1 MEEYYDSYNL
11 GDQATISNVKTY
23 NYGYQKEI
31 SDTFK
36 EWNVRIQKTDYEN
49 FNTMANPKSREA
61 AIKQVYDNLNNNMT
75 NEEQVKLLRQVE
87 QTENP
92 NLMNQL
98 YQKINKEKY
107 DMYKKAYQ
115 NKEVYD
121 GENAEYNLVQK
132 YSQEHILDDA
142 KEVVF
147 ERNLSRECAIKNS
160 TKDTRKRRDKRQKAY
175 EKHKKAVEEAAT
187 AAFKLQDY
195 RKLGDE
201 VLDEDMKKAIFKNF
215 DKSMKAKQEYISAFR
230 EAEEYDTANNIKM
243 RRVNNKRVL
252 DLGDGTTKFFQTLSS
267 MRTDLKVFSYEHLVH
282 AELTSGF
289 KDMIPDNEKARM
301 EAKTNA
307 LLQKEYGL
315 EDQLGSAINRVAEKF
330 PILIC
335 QLLGSDDELE
345 ALKAHVKEFKKG
357 GGLDKAWFVNTIM
370 TDPTIVACIR
380 MDMHMDVTDAEKK
393 ASGLI
398 LKEKFL
404 AIREVNQAKKQNQA
418 NAQNQGNALNQANA
432 QA

>member
-1 MEEYYDSYNL
+1 MEEFFESENV
-11 GDQATISNVKTY
+11 GDVLMSSNVKTY

-31 SDTFK
+31 SDTLK
-36 EWNVRIQKTDYEN
+36 EWNVRTKLDGYKN
-49 FNTMANPKSREA
+49 FNTMANPKSRGD
-61 AIKQVYDNLNNNMT
+61 AINQVYDNLNKNLT
-75 NEEQVKLLRQVE
+75 NEEQVNLLRQVE
-87 QTENP
+87 QKANAD
-92 NLMNQL
+92 LINQL
-98 YQKINKEKY
+98 HQKINKEKY

-121 GENAEYNLVQK
+121 GEFAEYNLVQK

-187 AAFKLQDY
+187 AAFKLQNY

-201 VLDEDMKKAIFKNF
+201 VLDDDMKKAIFKNF
-215 DKSMKAKQEYISAFR
+215 DKSMKAKQEYISALR
-230 EAEEYDTANNIKM
+230 EAEEYDTNNNIKM

-267 MRTDLKVFSYEHLVH
+267 VRTESKVLAYEHLVH

-315 EDQLGSAINRVAEKF
+315 EDQLGSEINRVAEKF

-345 ALKAHVKEFKKG
+345 ALRAHVKEFKKG
-357 GGLDKAWFVNTIM
+357 KGLEKASFVNTIM

-380 MDMHMDVTDAEKK
+380 IDMHMDVTDAEKK

-404 AIREVNQAKKQNQA
+404 AIRDANQAKKQNQA

>member
-23 NYGYQKEI
+23 NYGYQREI
-31 SDTFK
+31 SDTLD
-36 EWNVRIQKTDYEN
+36 EWKVRIEKDDYKN
-49 FNTMANPKSREA
+49 FKTMANPETRGA
-61 AIKQVYDNLNNNMT
+61 AINQVYDNLNNNMT
-75 NEEQVKLLRQVE
+75 NEKLVQLLREVDQKASAK
-87 QTENP
+87 
-92 NLMNQL
+92 LINQL
-98 YQKINKEKY
+98 HQKINKEKY
-107 DMYKKAYQ
+107 NRYKKAYQ

-121 GENAEYNLVQK
+121 GESAEYNLVQK

-187 AAFKLQDY
+187 AAFKLQNY
-195 RKLGDE
+195 SKLGDE
-201 VLDEDMKKAIFKNF
+201 VLDDDMKKAIFKNF
-215 DKSMKAKQEYISAFR
+215 DKSMKAKQEYISALR
-230 EAEEYDTANNIKM
+230 EAEEFDTNNNIKM

-267 MRTDLKVFSYEHLVH
+267 VRTESKVFLYEQLVH
-282 AELTSGF
+282 GELTSGF
-289 KDMIPDNEKARM
+289 QAMIPDNEKARM
-301 EAKTNA
+301 EAKKNA
-307 LLQKEYGL
+307 LHQKEHGL
-315 EDQLGSAINRVAEKF
+315 GNQMGSAINRVAEKF

-345 ALKAHVKEFKKG
+345 ALRAHVKEFKKG
-357 GGLDKAWFVNTIM
+357 EGLEKASFVNTIM

-380 MDMHMDVTDAEKK
+380 IDMHMDVTDAEKK